1 MYQLSVTPYNRPF
14 RQPLQTSQGEWK
26 TRKGIIIALED
37 SQGRVSY
44 GEIAPLPSFGSETYE
59 EALKF
64 CSQFSQGISL
74 AAIYQIPEQ
83 FPACQFAFESALK
96 GLTAT
101 QIEEDGFA
109 LSYLLPA
116 GKKALEKCHYAKE
129 QGQKTC
135 KWKIGVFSL
144 QEELA
149 WFQQLINILPE
160 EMTLRLDANGGL
172 TVSEA
177 EQWLK
182 VADAS
187 GRVEFIEQPLPPS
200 QFQEMQELAKG
211 FQTVLALD
219 ESVGTLSQLETCYL
233 QGWRGVFVVKCAIA
247 GYPHYLRQLC
257 QTYPLDLVLSSVME
271 TSVARQ
277 AVFRLATTLSP
288 HRALGFGVNHWFSE
302 KSS

>member
-1 MYQLSVTPYNRPF
+1 M
-14 RQPLQTSQGEWK
+14 
-26 TRKGIIIALED
+26 ED

-59 EALKF
+59 EALNF
-64 CSQFSQGISL
+64 CSQFSQGIS
-74 AAIYQIPEQ
+74 AAEIYQIPERL
-83 FPACQFAFESALK
+83 PACQFAFESALE
-96 GLTAT
+96 GFAAT
-101 QIEEDGFA
+101 TIEEDRLA

-116 GKKALEKCHYAKE
+116 GKMALERWHLAKE

-149 WFQQLINILPE
+149 WFQQLIKVLPE

-172 TVSEA
+172 SLGDA

-187 GRVEFIEQPLPPS
+187 GRVEFMEQPLPPS
-200 QFQEMQELAKG
+200 QFQEMQELAKR

-219 ESVGTLSQLETCYL
+219 ESVGTFSQLEACYL

-247 GYPHYLRQLC
+247 GYPHYLRQLSKK
-257 QTYPLDLVLSSVME
+257 YPLDLVFSSVME
-271 TSVARQ
+271 TAIARQ
-277 AVFRLATTLSP
+277 AVFRLATKLSP
-288 HRALGFGVNHWFSE
+288 HRAFGFGVNHWFSE